1 MPVNAYPRQLFQQRH
16 HAAAAQRRRQIAD
29 WLERYERLVQTP
41 ARSDDELLA
50 KHQALAL
57 MEQARPELSSA
68 CG

>member
-1 MPVNAYPRQLFQQRH
+1 MALAGKRLPPATVPATPP
-16 HAAAAQRRRQIAD
+16 RRRQIAD

-41 ARSDDELLA
+41 ARSDDERLA

-57 MEQARPELSSA
+57 MEQARP